1 MRKTILVAIMSII
14 IALVVCVPFASATTL
29 TLTNVKG
36 ASALFIIPNDD
47 QTNHPGNS
55 LVYMLL
61 SESNDGK
68 NGQLM
73 VTVIHFANT
82 AHPLVS
88 RATASVDFKWN
99 MDHITVSVPMTF
111 TGPLSGP
118 HTIDLTFNA
127 LPKSQGVTPSGD
139 ITIDG
144 SWKSANAGLMIDGNA
159 GPHGNL
165 GPDGTPVPFMTDTA
179 TIFHGDFTFSN

>member
-1 MRKTILVAIMSII
+1 MRKTILVAIMSILV
-14 IALVVCVPFASATTL
+14 ALVVCVPFASATTI

-36 ASALFIIPNDD
+36 ASALFVIPNED
-47 QTNHPGNS
+47 QIKHPGNS
-55 LVYMLL
+55 LVYTLL
-61 SESNDGK
+61 SESNNGK
-68 NGQLM
+68 NGQLK
-73 VTVIHFANT
+73 VTVIHFANS

-88 RATASVDFKWN
+88 SATESIDFKWN
-99 MDHITVSVPMTF
+99 MDHITVSMPMTF
-111 TGPLSGP
+111 SGPLSGL

-139 ITIDG
+139 ISIDG

-159 GPHGNL
+159 GLHGNL
-165 GPDGTPVPFMTDTA
+165 GPDGNPVPFMTDKA